1 MKALLRSICR
11 SVGDVFAICLF
22 ANVLLVT
29 SLRADSKT
37 DNAKEIGEITVIC
50 RSIIGSQFP
59 YDGLPWQR
67 PWQRLLR
74 YLPDKNALCRTP
86 LVCSGHCSGSV
97 NLQNGLW
104 LDFTFPNPQK
114 FGEQWGPNDGIIDS
128 VKLSRGDRVI
138 FYRSKSGLAR

>member
-1 MKALLRSICR
+1 MGCRVFTRSSTTIYRNRNAFGDGARGRLEVSSMKALLRSICR

-74 YLPDKNALCRTP
+74 YLPD
-86 LVCSGHCSGSV
+86 
-97 NLQNGLW
+97 
-104 LDFTFPNPQK
+104 
-114 FGEQWGPNDGIIDS
+114 
-128 VKLSRGDRVI
+128 
-138 FYRSKSGLAR
+138 